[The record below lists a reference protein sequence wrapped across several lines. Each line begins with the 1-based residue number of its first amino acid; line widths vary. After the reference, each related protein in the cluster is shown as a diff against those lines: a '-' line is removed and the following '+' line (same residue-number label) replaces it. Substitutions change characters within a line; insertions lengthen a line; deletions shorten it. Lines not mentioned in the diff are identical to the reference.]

1 MESNMTTKRYKSIL
15 CGRLRLAIAIQ
26 PEQHHAEEKHPKIIH
41 TQLRRQ
47 FRKKKQLAIS
57 A

>member
-15 CGRLRLAIAIQ
+15 CGRLRLEIAVQ
-26 PEQHHAEEKHPKIIH
+26 PEQHNSEKKYPKIIH
-41 TQLRRQ
+41 KQLRRQ
-47 FRKKKQLAIS
+47 FRRRKQLALS